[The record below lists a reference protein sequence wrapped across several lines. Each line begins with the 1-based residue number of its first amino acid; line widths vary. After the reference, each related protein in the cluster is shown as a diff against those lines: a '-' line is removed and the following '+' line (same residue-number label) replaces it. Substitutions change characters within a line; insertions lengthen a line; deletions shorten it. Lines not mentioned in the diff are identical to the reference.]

1 VKKGSLEATFF
12 FMMSGYSPKMKGFIN
27 LSQQRKDKIKSSNS
41 LLYKEIIMII
51 KVVSKLANWS
61 SKMYASVET

>member
-1 VKKGSLEATFF
+1 VKKGSLEPTFF

-41 LLYKEIIMII
+41 LLYKEIIT
-51 KVVSKLANWS
+51 VSS
-61 SKMYASVET
+61 E